1 MDRSSARGAVGLVI
15 ALTTALFTPA
25 CHCTHPV
32 REGSEPR
39 TTVAAAEPTEPEN
52 DAERALAVPESARG
66 MWVWGTKRRLDAP
79 DGASSLLDT
88 IRLAELT
95 EVYVSL
101 SQDVLDDPRLP
112 PLLDAIAA
120 RGVRIEALTG
130 EATWSRRDKLPAVL
144 AVVDAVA
151 AYNAGHT
158 TRFAGLHFDIE
169 PHQLPENRNNHA
181 FVPALAAT
189 LRAAR
194 ERAAKVGLTV
204 SADLPRFA
212 LEEHGPLFAEAVQ
225 RPFVML
231 YELRDRSPEALARQS
246 RRVLDNTYRGVSPTL
261 RGRLVVGVRMEDYPS
276 NVDEV
281 VHALDSAHIGD
292 VRYGGS
298 AVHDE
303 AKYRAASTDR

>member
-1 MDRSSARGAVGLVI
+1 M
-15 ALTTALFTPA
+15 TTALFAPA

-39 TTVAAAEPTEPEN
+39 TSIAAAEPPEPEG
-52 DAERALAVPESARG
+52 DAERALTVPERARG
-66 MWVWGTKRRLDAP
+66 MWVWGTKRRLDDP
-79 DGASSLLDT
+79 DGASSLLET
-88 IRLAELT
+88 IRVAELT

-112 PLLDAIAA
+112 ALLDAIAA
-120 RGVRIEALTG
+120 RGVRIEALAG
-130 EATWSRRDKLPAVL
+130 EASWSRPDKLAAVL

-151 AYNAGHT
+151 TYNAAHA

-169 PHQLPENRNNHA
+169 PHQLPENRNDHA
-181 FVPALAAT
+181 FVPALASA

-194 ERAAKVGLTV
+194 ERAAGAGLTV

-212 LEEHGPLFAEAVQ
+212 LAEHGPLFAEAVQ
-225 RPFVML
+225 RPFLML

-246 RRVLDNTYRGVSPTL
+246 RRILDDTYRGASPAL
-261 RGRLVVGVRMEDYPS
+261 RGRLVVAVRMEDYPS

-281 VHALDSAHIGD
+281 VRALDAAHIGD
-292 VRYGGS
+292 SRYGGS

-303 AKYRAASTDR
+303 AKYRAASTNR